1 MSLPAFKNRSLLLR
15 ALTHRSYI
23 NEHADAGE
31 DNERL
36 EFLGDAVMDFLS
48 ASFLYRRFPEMKEGG
63 LTRMRAALVKT
74 EHLADLAEA
83 MSLGTQLRLGR
94 GEEESGGRQRP
105 TLLCDAFEAMIGA
118 YYLDA
123 GLDAVQSFV
132 EPLFAAAAERILAGE
147 KDVDAKSQFQEWAQ
161 AELGQTPHYTVLSVN
176 GPDHQREY
184 TVEVMVGSAA
194 YGTGTGR
201 NKSTATQAAAR
212 AALQRV
218 GRA

>member
-1 MSLPAFKNRSLLLR
+1 MPLPAFKNRSLLLR

-48 ASFLYRRFPEMKEGG
+48 ASFLYHRYPEMKEGG

-74 EHLADLAEA
+74 EHLAGLAEA
-83 MSLGTQLRLGR
+83 IGLGTQLRLGK
-94 GEEESGGRQRP
+94 GEEESGGRQRAS
-105 TLLCDAFEAMIGA
+105 LLCDAFEAMIGA
-118 YYLDA
+118 YYLDS
-123 GLDAVQSFV
+123 GLPAVQAYM
-132 EPLFAAAAERILAGE
+132 EPLFMAAADHILLGE
-147 KDVDAKSQFQEWAQ
+147 KDVDAKSLFQEWAQ
-161 AELGQTPHYTVLSVN
+161 AELSLTPRYNVLSMK

-184 TVEVMVGSAA
+184 TVEVLVGDQV

-201 NKSTATQAAAR
+201 SKSAATQSAAR
-212 AALQRV
+212 AALQRL